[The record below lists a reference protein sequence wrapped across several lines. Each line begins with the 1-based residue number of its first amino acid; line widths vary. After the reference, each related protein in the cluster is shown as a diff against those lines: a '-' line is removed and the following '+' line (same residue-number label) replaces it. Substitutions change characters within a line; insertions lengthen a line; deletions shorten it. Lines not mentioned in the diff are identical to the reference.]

1 MRRFLE
7 LLGLQAA
14 PSDVSEIAETRTV
27 RRIVEKLRSLPPSEA
42 RYLAS
47 FAYLLSRV
55 ANSDLDISDDET
67 LVMEEIVR
75 QRGHLSESQAL
86 LVVEIAKGQARLF
99 GGTEDF
105 QVARELKKTSTREQR
120 LELLDCLFA
129 VAAADDEISAVEE
142 EQIRGIADELG
153 LSHRELADIRS
164 PYNAQRTVL
173 RRFDR
178 RATRDDEPPSS

>member
-1 MRRFLE
+1 MRSLVEF
-7 LLGLQAA
+7 LGLGSA
-14 PSDVSEIAETRTV
+14 PAEATDRGDTETV
-27 RRIVEKLRSLPPSEA
+27 RRIVEKLESLEPSQA

-55 ANSDLDISDDET
+55 ANADLEISDDET
-67 LVMEEIVR
+67 RAMEAIVR
-75 QRGHLSESQAL
+75 QRGHLVESQAV

-105 QVARELKKTSTREQR
+105 QVARELKRTSTREQR

-129 VAAADDEISAVEE
+129 VAAADDEVSNDEE
-142 EQIRGIADELG
+142 EQIRRIADELG
-153 LSHRELADIRS
+153 LTHRELADVRS
-164 PYNAQRTVL
+164 GYNAHRSVL

-178 RATRDDEPPSS
+178 RKGSE